1 MIGQTFTISQNKITR
16 QLRVMGEFFQYGRR
30 FYDVEDSREPGV
42 TTPFVADDF
51 DQRFKT
57 SGRPNNRKP
66 FHGRYKKR

>member
-16 QLRVMGEFFQYGRR
+16 RLRVLSEFFQYGRR
-30 FYDVEDSREPGV
+30 FYDIEDSDCPGV

-57 SGRPNNRKP
+57 SGKTTSRRPFN
-66 FHGRYKKR
+66 GRYRKR